1 MAQNVSTPDIGM
13 TKSQRKEVSTD
24 FRGYFVQQRRK
35 SLTNCDHS
43 SATTSPV
50 HHNNLPGICYRYH
63 PHSGVGVGGSGGQN
77 WMKKRWDHNIGSVFL
92 HNQLQHSQLLSLLCH
107 YHACTPQKSPWKMLS
122 VSSPFG
128 SRSGRVRRP
137 NKTENEVRWRECFP
151 FFENASTPLTIFA
164 VSQ

>member
-13 TKSQRKEVSTD
+13 TKSQRKEVSSD

-77 WMKKRWDHNIGSVFL
+77 WMKKGEITILDPYFYTINCSTHNCC
-92 HNQLQHSQLLSLLCH
+92 HSSATTTPAHHKNLPGKCYQ
-107 YHACTPQKSPWKMLS
+107 YHPHSEVEVGECGGRTKQKT
-122 VSSPFG
+122 
-128 SRSGRVRRP
+128 R
-137 NKTENEVRWRECFP
+137 
-151 FFENASTPLTIFA
+151 
-164 VSQ
+164 